1 MSRQRGFSLV
11 ELIVVIVLLGIVAV
25 STTQFVSQG
34 LSIYVDTA
42 RRDNLQQQG
51 RFAVERVSRELRNA
65 LPGSVRVAGN
75 CVDFMPV
82 LNASSYLQSV
92 VTGAAISSLDIIDVG
107 YSFGSGDRLAVYPID
122 SDSVYGSAN
131 AMANL
136 TGASVSGNVQTL
148 TFGSHQF
155 VLESPTQRAFIAA
168 PTVTFCATDGAL
180 TRNGVLIAEHIR
192 IAENMVSFSAF
203 AFTEGTLQ
211 RAGIVHLDFRFQDLA
226 EAGEWVRFNHEIS
239 VRNTP

>member
-1 MSRQRGFSLV
+1 M
-11 ELIVVIVLLGIVAV
+11 

-92 VTGAAISSLDIIDVG
+92 VTEAAISSLDIIDVG
-107 YSFGSGDRLAVYPID
+107 YSLVPAGSTTAGTGNHKVIDACFGS
-122 SDSVYGSAN
+122 
-131 AMANL
+131 
-136 TGASVSGNVQTL
+136 
-148 TFGSHQF
+148 
-155 VLESPTQRAFIAA
+155 
-168 PTVTFCATDGAL
+168 
-180 TRNGVLIAEHIR
+180 
-192 IAENMVSFSAF
+192 
-203 AFTEGTLQ
+203 
-211 RAGIVHLDFRFQDLA
+211 
-226 EAGEWVRFNHEIS
+226 
-239 VRNTP
+239 